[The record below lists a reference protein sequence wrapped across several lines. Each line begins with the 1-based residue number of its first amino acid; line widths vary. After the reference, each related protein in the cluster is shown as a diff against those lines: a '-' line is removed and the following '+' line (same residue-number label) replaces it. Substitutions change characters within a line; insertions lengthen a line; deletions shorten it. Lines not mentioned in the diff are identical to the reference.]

1 MAEAFGN
8 PPVLISEEAIR
19 KRVGELARRISA
31 DYAEAGEVLLVGV
44 LRGCFIF
51 LADLARRLTIDRRID
66 FIAVSSYDY
75 QPSTPGAVRLIMD
88 LRTEIADCH
97 VLIVEDIVDSG
108 QDPAIPRKP
117 PARPSP
123 RLPENLRP
131 AAQTGPPDG
140 IRPGRLSRLR
150 HPGCVGG
157 RLRPRLCRP
166 GPGPTLH
173 RRAFPAAVS
182 FREINASLQPSRP
195 KR

>member
-1 MAEAFGN
+1 MAGALGN

-19 KRVGELARRISA
+19 KRVGELARRISS

-108 QDPAIPRKP
+108 RTLQYLGNLLRGRRPASLKTCALLRKP
-117 PARPSP
+117 DRLTEFVQVDYLGFDIPDVWVVGYGLDYADQGRALPYIGALSQEQSPS
-123 RLPENLRP
+123 E
-131 AAQTGPPDG
+131 
-140 IRPGRLSRLR
+140 
-150 HPGCVGG
+150 
-157 RLRPRLCRP
+157 
-166 GPGPTLH
+166 
-173 RRAFPAAVS
+173 
-182 FREINASLQPSRP
+182 
-195 KR
+195 K